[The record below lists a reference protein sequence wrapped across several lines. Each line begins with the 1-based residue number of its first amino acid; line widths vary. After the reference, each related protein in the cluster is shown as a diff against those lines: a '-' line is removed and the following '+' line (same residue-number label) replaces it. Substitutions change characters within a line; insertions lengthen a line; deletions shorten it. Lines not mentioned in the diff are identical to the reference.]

1 MIVLAKLSKSQ
12 NYKIIITRLI
22 VINHTYDYLEFFFF
36 SAFCNSDSL
45 RMTIV
50 IPRGISQV
58 QNHR

>member
-36 SAFCNSDSL
+36 SAF
-45 RMTIV
+45 V
-50 IPRGISQV
+50 IQIA
-58 QNHR
+58 

>member
-1 MIVLAKLSKSQ
+1 MIVLAKLSKPQ
-12 NYKIIITRLI
+12 NYKIIITHLI

-36 SAFCNSDSL
+36 SAFWNSDSL